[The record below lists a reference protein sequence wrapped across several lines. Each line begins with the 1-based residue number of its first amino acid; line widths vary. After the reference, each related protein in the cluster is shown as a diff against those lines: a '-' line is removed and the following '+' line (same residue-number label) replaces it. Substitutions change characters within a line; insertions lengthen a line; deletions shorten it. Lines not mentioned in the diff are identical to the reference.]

1 MMREQTMSS
10 NDPTSNTEMSPKTK
24 REREKGKII
33 ELKSGTEEHVWADD
47 EQKGIEGL
55 HVHV

>member
-24 REREKGKII
+24 REREGENNRIK
-33 ELKSGTEEHVWADD
+33 EWDKSACIGR
-47 EQKGIEGL
+47 
-55 HVHV
+55 

>member
-24 REREKGKII
+24 REREGEII
-33 ELKSGTEEHVWADD
+33 ELKSGTEVHVYADD

>member
-1 MMREQTMSS
+1 MIPQAILK
-10 NDPTSNTEMSPKTK
+10 MSPKTK

>member
-24 REREKGKII
+24 RERGKGKII
-33 ELKSGTEEHVWADD
+33 ELKSGTE
-47 EQKGIEGL
+47 
-55 HVHV
+55 VHV

>member
-24 REREKGKII
+24 REKGKII
-33 ELKSGTEEHVWADD
+33 ELKSGTE
-47 EQKGIEGL
+47 
-55 HVHV
+55 VHA

>member
-24 REREKGKII
+24 REREWEII
-33 ELKSGTEEHVWADD
+33 ELKSGTE
-47 EQKGIEGL
+47 
-55 HVHV
+55 VHV